1 MSAGPALQRIPGLEP
16 SDLRWRVDVDVLV
29 VEFGGR
35 RVSQAH
41 MVGCWRAVGDL
52 AARHGIGKVLAIDQ
66 MDDEPLTGAQREA
79 FVRMLGLDVFGGRRW
94 AYVARSIDR
103 VGAYEATQLDA
114 QAEGLDVRVFSSLAE
129 AELWVRFPG

>member
-1 MSAGPALQRIPGLEP
+1 MNAGAPLQAIAGLEP
-16 SDLRWRVDVDVLV
+16 ADLRWRIDVDVLV
-29 VEFGGR
+29 VEFRGR
-35 RVSQAH
+35 RDTPAH
-41 MVGCWRAVGDL
+41 MAGCWRAVQAL
-52 AARHGIGKVLAIDQ
+52 AAQHGLAKILAIDL